1 MSLVVLGINHHSAP
15 VEVRERLAIG
25 DREIGD
31 ALLAL
36 SKIEAVLECVLLS
49 TCNRTE
55 AYAILAD
62 SATGRD
68 HSEVLSDF
76 LAGWHG
82 LGRAEFSRHL
92 YTFRD
97 GAAADHLFTVA
108 AGIDSMIL
116 GEPDIQRQVKQALVA
131 GQDARTAGTL
141 LNQLFQTALTAGK
154 RARTETSIAQGSFS
168 VGAAAVE
175 LATQIFGD
183 SLAGHTVL
191 VLGAGKMSEVTA
203 KHLQARGAP
212 AVLVANRTYEKAVQL
227 AEQFGGRAERFD
239 DLAKSLQSADIV
251 VCSTAAPHP
260 VVTRALIKDVMRA
273 RHNRPLFL
281 IDIAVPRDV
290 EGSVDELDNVYLY
303 NIDHL
308 QQLVAG
314 SRKARESE
322 VTRAREICAGHATE
336 YLRWWRSL
344 EVSPMIVA
352 VREQL
357 DSIRLAELSRLRSRM
372 PGLSDKEWRQI
383 EAAMQSVTN
392 KIAHPVTQSI
402 RSAALSEDSASK
414 LDTIRSAFGLDDK
427 PAEEAQP
434 ADAESVSSAQNAGL
448 LSKGGH
454 ST

>member
-1 MSLVVLGINHHSAP
+1 VSLVVLGINHNSAP
-15 VEVRERLAIG
+15 VEVRERLAVG

-31 ALLAL
+31 ALRAL
-36 SKIEAVLECVLLS
+36 SEIEPVLECVVLS

-55 AYAILAD
+55 VYAIL
-62 SATGRD
+62 TD
-68 HSEVLSDF
+68 HAHGDVLTEF
-76 LAGWHG
+76 LGTWNE

-92 YTFRD
+92 YTYLD

-116 GEPDIQRQVKQALVA
+116 GEPDIQRQVKQALVSA
-131 GQDARTAGTL
+131 QDAHTAGAL

-154 RARTETSIAQGSFS
+154 RARTETAIAQGSFS

-183 SLAGHTVL
+183 SLAGRTVL
-191 VLGAGKMSEVTA
+191 VLGAGKMSEITA
-203 KHLQARGAP
+203 KHLQTRGAP
-212 AVLVANRTYEKAVQL
+212 AILVANRTYDRAVQL
-227 AEQFGGRAERFD
+227 AEQFGGHAERFEE
-239 DLAKSLQSADIV
+239 LQKSLQSADIV

-260 VVTRALIKDVMRA
+260 VVTRVMIKDVMRA

-290 EGSVDELDNVYLY
+290 EASVDELDNVYLY

-314 SRKARESE
+314 SRRARESE
-322 VTRAREICAGHATE
+322 VDRAREICAGHAAE

-344 EVSPMIVA
+344 DVSPMIVA

-372 PGLSDKEWRQI
+372 PSLSDKEWRQI

-392 KIAHPVTQSI
+392 KIAHPVTQTI
-402 RSAALSEDSASK
+402 RQAAQAEDAALK
-414 LDTIRSAFGLDDK
+414 LDTIRSAFGLDQEVTEPVAATDGVNPTSAREPDK
-427 PAEEAQP
+427 SELYTHRG
-434 ADAESVSSAQNAGL
+434 QNQ
-448 LSKGGH
+448 
-454 ST
+454 